1 MTEAH
6 GRKRRPA
13 RRGMYILPSLF
24 TAGTIAA
31 GFYAIVQSL
40 QGSPIEPHHF
50 DYAALAIGF
59 AVPFDGLDGR
69 IARMTNT
76 ASDFGRELD
85 SLADV
90 ITFGVA
96 PAILAYS
103 WGFRMLPPDMDP
115 MLRQKLL
122 QIGAVVCFLF
132 LICGACRLARFNT
145 SADAKPKNPG
155 RPDRKYFVGMP
166 IPAAAGVVAATI
178 HLFGGTPVFNGI
190 LAGVWILL
198 IGLVGFLMVSTWRF
212 WSGKEINLTG
222 RHPFQLL
229 VLIGA
234 VVCVVVL
241 FHHVIL
247 FILALG
253 YMFSGLLARAAYSWS
268 LRHRRNTKPGSPVP
282 AIPTDSI
289 RQDSSHI
296 GTT

>member
-1 MTEAH
+1 MRADESRT
-6 GRKRRPA
+6 KRPA
-13 RRGMYILPSLF
+13 RRGMFILPSLF
-24 TAGTIAA
+24 TSGTIAA
-31 GFYAIVQSL
+31 GFYAIMQSL
-40 QGSPIEPHHF
+40 QGSTLEPHHF
-50 DYAALAIGF
+50 DYAALAIGL

-96 PAILAYS
+96 PSILAYS
-103 WGFRMLPPDMDP
+103 WGFRMLPGTMDP
-115 MLRQKLL
+115 MLRHKLL
-122 QIGAVVCFLF
+122 QVGALVSFLF

-166 IPAAAGVVAATI
+166 IPAAAGVVAAI
-178 HLFGGTPVFNGI
+178 VHFFGGTPVFSVGI
-190 LAGVWILL
+190 AVVWIGL

-212 WSGKEINLTG
+212 WSAKEINLAS
-222 RHPFQLL
+222 RHPFQLI

-234 VVCVVVL
+234 AVCVIVL
-241 FHHVIL
+241 FSQVLL
-247 FILALG
+247 FILALS

-268 LRHRRNTKPGSPVP
+268 LRRRRHKKPADPPPDPSRGAV
-282 AIPTDSI
+282 
-289 RQDSSHI
+289 
-296 GTT
+296 

>member
-1 MTEAH
+1 MSEAN

-24 TAGTIAA
+24 TAGTIGA

-40 QGSPIEPHHF
+40 QGSPTEPHHF
-50 DYAALAIGF
+50 DYAALAIGL
-59 AVPFDGLDGR
+59 AIPFDGLDGR

-76 ASDFGRELD
+76 ASDFGKELD

-96 PAILAYS
+96 PSILAYS
-103 WGFRMLPPDMDP
+103 WGFRMLPPTMDP
-115 MLRQKLL
+115 TLRHKLM

-145 SADAKPKNPG
+145 SADAQPKNPG

-166 IPAAAGVVAATI
+166 IPAAAGVIAACV
-178 HLFGGTPVFNGI
+178 HYFLGTPVFSG
-190 LAGVWILL
+190 AVAAVWIGL

-212 WSGKEINLTG
+212 WSGKEITLTG

-229 VLIGA
+229 VLIGT
-234 VVCVVVL
+234 VVSILLLFSQVL
-241 FHHVIL
+241 L
-247 FILALG
+247 FAIALG
-253 YMFSGLLARAAYSWS
+253 YMFSGLLARGAYSWR
-268 LRHRRNTKPGSPVP
+268 LRHRRSKKPGSNTPRP
-282 AIPTDSI
+282 FA
-289 RQDSSHI
+289 
-296 GTT
+296 GTM

>member
-1 MTEAH
+1 MSGVA
-6 GRKRRPA
+6 GRKRGPA

-24 TAGTIAA
+24 TAGTIGA
-31 GFYAIVQSL
+31 GFYAIMQSL
-40 QGSPIEPHHF
+40 QGSALEPHHF
-50 DYAALAIGF
+50 DYAALAIGL
-59 AVPFDGLDGR
+59 AIPFDGLDGR

-76 ASDFGRELD
+76 ASDFGKELD

-96 PAILAYS
+96 PSVLAYS
-103 WGFRMLPPDMDP
+103 WGFRMLPPTMDP
-115 MLRQKLL
+115 MLRHKLM

-166 IPAAAGVVAATI
+166 IPAAAGVIAACV
-178 HLFGGTPVFNGI
+178 HYFLGTPVFSG
-190 LAGVWILL
+190 AVAAVWIGL

-212 WSGKEINLTG
+212 WSGKEITLTG

-234 VVCVVVL
+234 AVSVL
-241 FHHVIL
+241 LLFSQVLLFVI
-247 FILALG
+247 ALG
-253 YMFSGLLARAAYSWS
+253 YMFSGLLARAAYSWT
-268 LRHRRNTKPGSPVP
+268 LRRRRNKNPDGTTPR
-282 AIPTDSI
+282 PTGDSI
-289 RQDSSHI
+289 
-296 GTT
+296 

>member
-1 MTEAH
+1 MTELDN
-6 GRKRRPA
+6 RKRRPA

-24 TAGTIAA
+24 TAGSIAA

-40 QGSPIEPHHF
+40 QGSPTEPHHF
-50 DYAALAIGF
+50 DHAALVIGLAI
-59 AVPFDGLDGR
+59 PFDGLDGR

-76 ASDFGRELD
+76 ASDFGKELD

-96 PAILAYS
+96 PSILAYS
-103 WGFRMLPPDMDP
+103 WGFRMLPPTMDP
-115 MLRQKLL
+115 MLRHKLM

-166 IPAAAGVVAATI
+166 IPAAAGVIAACV
-178 HLFGGTPVFNGI
+178 HCFLGTPVFSAAA
-190 LAGVWILL
+190 AGVWIGL

-212 WSGKEINLTG
+212 WSGKEITLTG

-234 VVCVVVL
+234 AVSVL
-241 FHHVIL
+241 LLFSQVLLLVI
-247 FILALG
+247 ALG
-253 YMFSGLLARAAYSWS
+253 YMFSGLVARAAYTWTS
-268 LRHRRNTKPGSPVP
+268 RHRKIRKADGTVSR
-282 AIPTDSI
+282 PTIDQ
-289 RQDSSHI
+289 R
-296 GTT
+296 

>member
-1 MTEAH
+1 MSEVEA
-6 GRKRRPA
+6 RKRRPA

-76 ASDFGRELD
+76 ASEFGRELD

-96 PAILAYS
+96 PSILAYS
-103 WGFRMLPPDMDP
+103 WGFRMLPFSMDP
-115 MLRQKLL
+115 VLRQKLL

-132 LICGACRLARFNT
+132 LICGACRLARFNI
-145 SADAKPKNPG
+145 SSDAKPKNPG

-166 IPAAAGVVAATI
+166 IPAAAGVVAATV
-178 HLFGGTPVFNGI
+178 HFFGGTPVFNGI
-190 LAGVWILL
+190 VAGVWILL
-198 IGLVGFLMVSTWRF
+198 VGLVGFLMVSTWRF
-212 WSGKEINLTG
+212 WSGKEISLTG

-241 FHHVIL
+241 FHHAIL
-247 FILALG
+247 FVLALG

-268 LRHRRNTKPGSPVP
+268 LRRRRHTHP
-282 AIPTDSI
+282 AVAVAAAPRYTIEEP
-289 RQDSSHI
+289 QDR
-296 GTT
+296 

>member
-1 MTEAH
+1 
-6 GRKRRPA
+6 
-13 RRGMYILPSLF
+13 MYILPSLF
-24 TAGTIAA
+24 TAGSIAA

-40 QGSPIEPHHF
+40 QGSPTEPHHF
-50 DYAALAIGF
+50 DHAALVIGLAI
-59 AVPFDGLDGR
+59 PFDGLDGR

-76 ASDFGRELD
+76 ASDFGKELD

-96 PAILAYS
+96 PSILAYS
-103 WGFRMLPPDMDP
+103 WGFRMLPPTMDP
-115 MLRQKLL
+115 LLRHKLM

-166 IPAAAGVVAATI
+166 IPAAAGVIAACV
-178 HLFGGTPVFNGI
+178 HCFLGTPVSSVAA
-190 LAGVWILL
+190 AGVWIGL

-212 WSGKEINLTG
+212 WSGKEITLTG

-234 VVCVVVL
+234 AVSVL
-241 FHHVIL
+241 LLFSQVLLLVI
-247 FILALG
+247 ALG
-253 YMFSGLLARAAYSWS
+253 YMFSGLMARAAYTWTS
-268 LRHRRNTKPGSPVP
+268 RHRRVRKSDGTASG
-282 AIPTDSI
+282 PTID
-289 RQDSSHI
+289 Q
-296 GTT
+296 T

>member
-1 MTEAH
+1 MTEVDS
-6 GRKRRPA
+6 RKRRPA

-24 TAGTIAA
+24 TAGSIAA

-40 QGSPIEPHHF
+40 QGSPTEPHHF
-50 DYAALAIGF
+50 DHAALVIGLAI
-59 AVPFDGLDGR
+59 PFDGLDGR

-76 ASDFGRELD
+76 ASDFGKELD

-96 PAILAYS
+96 PSVLAYS
-103 WGFRMLPPDMDP
+103 WGFRMLPPTMDP
-115 MLRQKLL
+115 LLRHKLM

-166 IPAAAGVVAATI
+166 IPAAAGVIAACV
-178 HLFGGTPVFNGI
+178 HCFLGTPVSNAAE
-190 LAGVWILL
+190 AGGWIGL

-212 WSGKEINLTG
+212 WSGKEITLTG

-234 VVCVVVL
+234 AVSVL
-241 FHHVIL
+241 LLFSQVLLLVI
-247 FILALG
+247 ALG
-253 YMFSGLLARAAYSWS
+253 YMFSGLVARAAYTWTS
-268 LRHRRNTKPGSPVP
+268 RHRRIRKPDRTISR
-282 AIPTDSI
+282 PT
-289 RQDSSHI
+289 I
-296 GTT
+296 GPT